1 MIFQWFSRN
10 SNDFSM
16 IYQTFSTSKLQNP
29 SRALRIQW
37 IFNDFQWIGHVYI
50 PFALPTI
57 LQNGHSSAGC
67 QLMTSWSLKQCVS
80 ICIKANGAQGLTVD
94 ARTWFVFK
102 SNDKVIESAIATRGF
117 QRTLPYVDPAP
128 TGPWG
133 KRLPMNTQHYT
144 RRAAGNTYATTRG
157 PFGAEILMIWLM
169 KYI

>member
-37 IFNDFQWIGHVYI
+37 IFNDFRWFFNDFQWIGHVYI

-80 ICIKANGAQGLTVD
+80 ICIKANGAQGLTKD
-94 ARTWFVFK
+94 ARTRFVI
-102 SNDKVIESAIATRGF
+102 NPIDKREREGLLPRASREHYPAWTRP
-117 QRTLPYVDPAP
+117 QR
-128 TGPWG
+128 GHRGSGSPWMRSIIHG
-133 KRLPMNTQHYT
+133 EPRGTPMQPQEGHLE
-144 RRAAGNTYATTRG
+144 
-157 PFGAEILMIWLM
+157 P
-169 KYI
+169 KY